1 MTLADEVKS
10 RVADQRLVELT
21 NPDDRDATT
30 INATVLNLA
39 VDDISAEFQ
48 VLAGATYTNTD
59 ARHVTYGVDG
69 VVLKLLAYMGQ
80 SPSVAAFQSWKETV
94 ANRLRLVTGNNRI
107 MPKSS
112 SRLTPATEAPDGA
125 IVRPYFDI
133 NSAFGDLVPDVNDSG
148 DSRAFPG
155 ANF

>member
-1 MTLADEVKS
+1 MALSDEVKD
-10 RVADQRLVELT
+10 RIADQRLVELT

-30 INATVLNLA
+30 INSTILNLA

-48 VLAGATYTNTD
+48 VLAGVQYTNTD
-59 ARHVTYGVDG
+59 KRHVTYAVDG

-80 SPSVAAFQSWKETV
+80 SNSAAAFQSWKETV

-112 SRLTPATEAPDGA
+112 SKLTPAKEAPDGA
-125 IVRPYFDI
+125 IVRPYFDL
-133 NSAFGDLVPDVNDSG
+133 NSSFGELVPNQDDTSSVRG
-148 DSRAFPG
+148 FPG